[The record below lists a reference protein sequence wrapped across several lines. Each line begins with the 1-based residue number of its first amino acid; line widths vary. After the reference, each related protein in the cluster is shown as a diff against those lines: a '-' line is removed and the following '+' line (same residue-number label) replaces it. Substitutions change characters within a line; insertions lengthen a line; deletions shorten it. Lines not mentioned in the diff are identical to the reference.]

1 MKFRTIAAA
10 VLALSAGTLAAGA
23 TTATAE
29 PLRVAYWSSGF
40 SLGFGAV
47 LEQEKFLEKEGLE
60 ATYRKFSEVA
70 APAQAV
76 LNGDVDV
83 AFAAPAAA
91 AFNLGQQGAPIRV
104 ILATQILEGRIV
116 VPTDSP
122 IKTPKDLAGKK
133 VGMSR
138 PGSSTHAVA
147 TTLLKTL
154 YDVQPNDY
162 AVVPGN
168 EGQLA
173 QLIARGD
180 IDAAALRNVTIAQI
194 AKGSVR
200 PIADI
205 VPDWKKMTK
214 GDAPPIL
221 AVALTRADVV
231 EKRPEDLAAL
241 VKAMRAAT
249 AWGSANPEG
258 VAEHLVKAANMDA
271 DAARNYAE
279 LWDVIYTSSLAP
291 EDVAALKA
299 ENRIFVDSGATK
311 GMAPDTLYATGPFE
325 KATAGK

>member
-1 MKFRTIAAA
+1 MKLRTIAAA
-10 VLALSAGTLAAGA
+10 ALALAAGA
-23 TTATAE
+23 VTAHAE

-47 LEQEKFLEKEGLE
+47 LEQEKFLEKEGID
-60 ATYRKFSEVA
+60 AAYRRFSEVA

-91 AFNLGQQGAPIRV
+91 AFNLGLQGAPIRV

-116 VPTDSP
+116 VPANSP
-122 IKTPKDLAGKK
+122 IKEPKDLAGKK

-154 YDVQPNDY
+154 YGVSPNDY

-168 EGQLA
+168 EAQLA
-173 QLIARGD
+173 QFLTRGD
-180 IDAAALRNVTIAQI
+180 IDAAALRNVTIAQME
-194 AKGSVR
+194 KDSVR

-205 VPDWKKMTK
+205 VPDWKTMTK
-214 GDAPPIL
+214 GEAPPIL

-231 EKRPEDLAAL
+231 EKRSDDLVAL

-249 AWGSANPEG
+249 EWGAANPQG
-258 VAEHLVKAANMDA
+258 VADHLIKAANMNAD
-271 DAARNYAE
+271 DAANYAA
-279 LWDVIYTSSLAP
+279 LWTVIYTASLAP

-299 ENRIFVDSGATK
+299 ENQIFVDSGATK
-311 GMAPDTLYATGPFE
+311 GVAPDTLYATGPFE